1 MVESSS
7 FAWSPFRPC
16 SSVYQQLWCVMQD
29 PRLLSYALRLRYSD
43 FDKVDKIIS
52 DINAFLTSHPG
63 VDQKLP
69 HKAGLTDLAT
79 YSVDLSIMVSTL
91 DLCNRLNCVY
101 MPSIGSLVMLHWH
114 PHHAVPTANIDSCH
128 QFVVLWFHATLA

>member
-1 MVESSS
+1 
-7 FAWSPFRPC
+7 
-16 SSVYQQLWCVMQD
+16 MQD

-52 DINAFLTSHPG
+52 DINAFLASHPG

-79 YSVDLSIMVSTL
+79 YSVDLSIMVSTP
-91 DLCNRLNCVY
+91 DLYNRLNCVF
-101 MPSIGSLVMLHWH
+101 MRLVRSPVMLHCH
-114 PHHAVPTANIDSCH
+114 PHHAVP
-128 QFVVLWFHATLA
+128 L